1 MSDLISNFVLYGKL
15 ETQIR
20 QWIKNYG
27 IIDITRILINPGNI
41 PELLKN
47 ADIYLSTSLFEGTS
61 NSIMEAMNWSLP
73 IVATDVGDNYC
84 LVSNHENGTLHKIGD
99 IGAMVA
105 SLSALL
111 DDVDLRIEYGM
122 ESNKRLE
129 KYYSRQIFM
138 ANYLKL
144 LT

>member
-1 MSDLISNFVLYGKL
+1 
-15 ETQIR
+15 
-20 QWIKNYG
+20 
-27 IIDITRILINPGNI
+27 
-41 PELLKN
+41 
-47 ADIYLSTSLFEGTS
+47 
-61 NSIMEAMNWSLP
+61 
-73 IVATDVGDNYC
+73 
-84 LVSNHENGTLHKIGD
+84 
-99 IGAMVA
+99 MVA

>member
-1 MSDLISNFVLYGKL
+1 M
-15 ETQIR
+15 
-20 QWIKNYG
+20 
-27 IIDITRILINPGNI
+27 INPGNI

-99 IGAMVA
+99 IGAMAA